1 MTLFNT
7 HLADRV
13 IAAQAADNN
22 ALALS
27 VSVPDLRGGPPPR
40 TEKVIEMTAT
50 QQQGNP
56 VTRFAKT
63 MIRSVRNI
71 NGELTGAGE
80 AMARSNRFP
89 QPSPQAGLE
98 QAKQAHPAG
107 KVPAG
112 V

>member
-1 MTLFNT
+1 
-7 HLADRV
+7 
-13 IAAQAADNN
+13 
-22 ALALS
+22 
-27 VSVPDLRGGPPPR
+27 
-40 TEKVIEMTAT
+40 MTAA

-63 MIRSVRNI
+63 VIRSVRNI
-71 NGELTGAGE
+71 NGELTAAGE

-89 QPSPQAGLE
+89 QPSARAGLE

>member
-1 MTLFNT
+1 MRWHYRSQSQTYG
-7 HLADRV
+7 
-13 IAAQAADNN
+13 AAR
-22 ALALS
+22 
-27 VSVPDLRGGPPPR
+27 PGRPR
-40 TEKVIEMTAT
+40 TEKVIEMTET
-50 QQQGNP
+50 QPHGNP

-63 MIRSVRNI
+63 VIRSVRNI

-89 QPSPQAGLE
+89 QAGPE